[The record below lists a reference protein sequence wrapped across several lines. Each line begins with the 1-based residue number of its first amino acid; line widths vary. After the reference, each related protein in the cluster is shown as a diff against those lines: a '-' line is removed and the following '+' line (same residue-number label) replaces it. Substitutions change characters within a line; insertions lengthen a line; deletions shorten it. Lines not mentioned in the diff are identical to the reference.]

1 MRRCCLYTQFSVHD
15 IVPPLTVTM
24 EAVNVALL
32 LGWIFWFTPAWVMVV
47 ARKYAERLLEALD
60 TM

>member
-1 MRRCCLYTQFSVHD
+1 MQFSIHD
-15 IVPPLTVTM
+15 IVPPLTVSM
-24 EAVNVALL
+24 EAVNVLLL

-47 ARKYAERLLEALD
+47 ARKYAERLFEALD